1 MSLLGHQAARLTIP
15 GSRAI
20 ALTNGG
26 MSRLQLIEFDLWSSI
41 HSPVV
46 VELFE
51 DRYQLLVF
59 LALGHL
65 KLFVESVLLK
75 LLVDL
80 I

>member
-1 MSLLGHQAARLTIP
+1 
-15 GSRAI
+15 
-20 ALTNGG
+20 